1 MLGIAAHQ
9 GLLIEIVLGRKRVQS
24 EQNTRQAC
32 PGVTGSEC
40 LLRDLSVREI
50 GMFEGRFTGRS
61 AVITGGASGAGRA
74 TARRLVQEGGRVCLW
89 DVNAEA
95 LETARA
101 QIGATHAV
109 MVDVSDPDAVATAAR
124 QSHAALGG
132 IDLLLCSAA
141 ITGVSAP
148 VVDFPVDNWQR
159 VMDINLN
166 GVFYCC
172 KAITPYMI
180 ERGYGR
186 IVNLASIAGKE
197 GNPNLSAYSA
207 AKAGVIGLTKS
218 LGKELATAGVLVNA
232 VAPATFNTP
241 LLEQLPEKFIEFMR
255 SKIPMARFAEV
266 DEIVSLLCWLLSE
279 ECSFSTG
286 AVFDLSG
293 GRATY

>member
-1 MLGIAAHQ
+1 
-9 GLLIEIVLGRKRVQS
+9 
-24 EQNTRQAC
+24 
-32 PGVTGSEC
+32 
-40 LLRDLSVREI
+40 
-50 GMFEGRFTGRS
+50 MFEGRFTGRS

-74 TARRLVQEGGRVCLW
+74 TGRRLVKEGGRVCLW

-101 QIGATHAV
+101 EIGATHAV

-148 VVDFPVDNWQR
+148 VMDFPVDNWQR

-180 ERGYGR
+180 EHGYGR

>member
-1 MLGIAAHQ
+1 
-9 GLLIEIVLGRKRVQS
+9 
-24 EQNTRQAC
+24 
-32 PGVTGSEC
+32 
-40 LLRDLSVREI
+40 
-50 GMFEGRFTGRS
+50 MFEGRFTGRS

-148 VVDFPVDNWQR
+148 VMDFPVDNWQR
-159 VMDINLN
+159 VININLN

-218 LGKELATAGVLVNA
+218 LGKELRGMQLLDRCGFRPLRRPGDLLTERHRPAGVQPERPEVARRAGEGQDLVA
-232 VAPATFNTP
+232 
-241 LLEQLPEKFIEFMR
+241 
-255 SKIPMARFAEV
+255 
-266 DEIVSLLCWLLSE
+266 
-279 ECSFSTG
+279 
-286 AVFDLSG
+286 
-293 GRATY
+293 

>member
-1 MLGIAAHQ
+1 MLGVAAHQ
-9 GLLIEIVLGRKRVQS
+9 GLGSRLYPAGKECSRR
-24 EQNTRQAC
+24 NTRQAC
-32 PGVTGSEC
+32 PGGTGSEC
-40 LLRDLSVREI
+40 LPRDLCVREI

-74 TARRLVQEGGRVCLW
+74 TGRRLVKEGGRVCLW

-101 QIGATHAV
+101 EIGATHAV
-109 MVDVSDPDAVATAAR
+109 TVDVSDPDAVATAAR

-148 VVDFPVDNWQR
+148 VMDFPVDNWQR

-172 KAITPYMI
+172 KSITPYMI

>member
-1 MLGIAAHQ
+1 
-9 GLLIEIVLGRKRVQS
+9 
-24 EQNTRQAC
+24 
-32 PGVTGSEC
+32 
-40 LLRDLSVREI
+40 
-50 GMFEGRFTGRS
+50 MFEGRFAGRS

-74 TARRLVQEGGRVCLW
+74 TARRLVQEGARVCLW
-89 DVNAEA
+89 DVNVEA
-95 LETARA
+95 LESARTE
-101 QIGATHAV
+101 IGATQV
-109 MVDVSDPDAVATAAR
+109 LRVDVTDPHTVARAAK
-124 QSHAALGG
+124 QSHATLSG
-132 IDLLLCSAA
+132 IDLLLCSAG
-141 ITGVSAP
+141 ITGASTP
-148 VVDFPVDNWQR
+148 LVDFPVDNWR
-159 VMDINLN
+159 SVIDINLN

-172 KAITPYMI
+172 KAVAPYMI

-218 LGKELATAGVLVNA
+218 LGRELATSGVLVNA
-232 VAPATFNTP
+232 VASATFNTP
-241 LLEQLPEKFIEFMR
+241 LLDQLPEAFVEFMR

-266 DEIVSLLCWLLSE
+266 GEIVSLLCWLLSD